1 MIRRKPMSSD
11 LAPTATGLSFPG
23 LIARAERRT
32 LIRFAEFFTVH
43 ISNSNTRQAYARALK
58 SFLGW
63 CEERGISE
71 IAGIQPLHVAG
82 YREALRLEEYSVPT
96 IKQHLAAIRE
106 LFDWLVEGHAL
117 EINPASS
124 VKGPRYSISKGLTPV
139 LDGEEARRLLDSID
153 ISHMVGLRDRAILG
167 LLTYTFA
174 RVSAAVGMRV
184 EDYYCRGKRW
194 RVRLHEK
201 NGKVI
206 DAACHHKLEM
216 YLDEYLQAAGIAEE
230 KQGALFRAAK
240 GRTRK
245 LGAHAMTRV
254 DAWLMVRRRAKDAG
268 IAGQIGCHTFRAT
281 GITAY
286 LKNGGTIDRAQKL
299 AGHASSKTTALYDRR
314 DDEISVEE
322 VERIIL

>member
-1 MIRRKPMSSD
+1 MIPTPVQD
-11 LAPTATGLSFPG
+11 LLPA
-23 LIARAERRT
+23 LIKNAEHRT
-32 LIRFAEFFTVH
+32 LLRFAEFFSVH
-43 ISNSNTRQAYARALK
+43 IPNANTRQAYARALK
-58 SFLGW
+58 SFLAW
-63 CEERGISE
+63 CEGRGVTE
-71 IAGIQPLHVAG
+71 IGRIHPLHVAG
-82 YREALRLEEYSVPT
+82 YREELRVDGYSVPT
-96 IKQHLAAIRE
+96 VKQHLAAIRE
-106 LFDWLVEGHAL
+106 LFDWMVEGHAL

-124 VKGPRYSISKGLTPV
+124 VRGPRHSVSKGLTPV

-153 ISHMVGLRDRAILG
+153 VSHVVGLRDRAVLG

-174 RVSAAVGMRV
+174 RVSAAVGMKV
-184 EDYYCRGKRW
+184 EDYYPRGKRW

-206 DAACHHKLEM
+206 DAACHHKLEI
-216 YLDEYLQAAGIAEE
+216 YLDEYIQVAGIAEE
-230 KQGALFRAAK
+230 KQGALFRSAK

-245 LGAHAMTRV
+245 LTAHAMTRI

-268 IAGQIGCHTFRAT
+268 IAGRVGCHTFRAT

-314 DDEISVEE
+314 DDELSVEE
-322 VERIIL
+322 VERIII